1 MLKRVKYISRH
12 VQRMLPSELDE
23 LTSHAGARN
32 ERLGVT
38 GVLVTSGVL
47 FMQVL
52 EGPAEAVDE
61 LIAAIRA
68 DPRHSHMLVLS
79 DEAIDERVFA
89 DWYMER
95 VDLDDERQEPLRAML
110 EAIVDQ
116 RRALSRLE
124 AALERAVLREIDSR
138 I

>member
-1 MLKRVKYISRH
+1 
-12 VQRMLPSELDE
+12 
-23 LTSHAGARN
+23 
-32 ERLGVT
+32 
-38 GVLVTSGVL
+38 
-47 FMQVL
+47 
-52 EGPAEAVDE
+52 
-61 LIAAIRA
+61 
-68 DPRHSHMLVLS
+68 MLVLS
-79 DEAIDERVFA
+79 DEAIGERVFA